1 MTVEKIYSGVV
12 NGKKADVEAEVREA
26 LKRKTPAEIILAQGL
41 IAAMAEV
48 GARFERGEF
57 YVPEML
63 VAARAMQSGLAVL
76 RPHLVNANVPVRG
89 KVVLGT
95 VRGDMHDIGKNL
107 VGMMLEGA
115 GYDIVDLGTDV
126 PPQRFAEAARDPG
139 VSLVGMSA
147 LLTTTMRNMPPVI
160 GALEDAGLRSRVK
173 VMVGGAPLTEAFA
186 KQIGADGYAPD
197 ASRAVALAEALT
209 QGAS

>member
-26 LKRKTPAEIILAQGL
+26 LKRKTPPEIILAQGL

-147 LLTTTMRNMPPVI
+147 LLTTTMRNMSEVI
-160 GALEDAGLRSRVK
+160 GALVDAGLRSRVK

-209 QGAS
+209 RGAS

>member
-1 MTVEKIYSGVV
+1 MTIEKIFSGVV
-12 NGKKADVEAEVREA
+12 NGRKSDVEAEVREA
-26 LKRKTPAEIILAQGL
+26 LKRKTPPEVILAQGL

-63 VAARAMQSGLAVL
+63 VAARAMQSGLAML

-115 GYDIVDLGTDV
+115 GYEIVDLGTDV

-147 LLTTTMRNMPPVI
+147 LLTTTMRNMSEVI
-160 GALEDAGLRSRVK
+160 GALVDAGLRSRVK

-209 QGAS
+209 RGAS